1 MKTIKLNEIKVD
13 NYKGLLGE
21 RTVPIAPKNTYIN
34 GKNASGKTTLWDA
47 WNDVLTGKT
56 ADGKAVTGVRPHDKE
71 GNDIDRIP
79 VVRSITC
86 VLNGNSTV
94 IEKITEQKWKKAR
107 GEDEEYFAGNETRF
121 RVNGFDKKPKDYDAF
136 MQNELGDPETLLM
149 CLSAAPFLNTLQ
161 KSSTEARKVLEKL
174 AGDFSLEKFIEEHP
188 GYADVLQIT
197 QGNSIEDTIKQ
208 LKRNLASQHK
218 DVDRRK
224 TELSYEKTRDDD
236 HDSNID
242 ALEEEYKII
251 VQKQA
256 EIDEKIAMLDTASA
270 DEIKAKLSQIRA
282 EMAAYQAEE
291 TADYYKKLKALEAK
305 KSELQGKVN
314 DLTVEINDIGF
325 AVENITNK
333 REVTRKTILTMYEQ
347 YKDVEAGLLIG
358 GRCPVCGQNIAE
370 ETEALKERNK
380 DIRTRLAGIQKQIDD
395 YEEYMARSAKD
406 FQTQRNLQA
415 DKLEEREKLKGQARK
430 VGLEIDALIKP
441 DITQDVQY
449 VELEN
454 IAKGLEA
461 KLASLATAADEKK
474 SLETQKLELIA
485 KKAQNRAML
494 ENEKGLQEEKDNRLV
509 RLEKDLRSE
518 VQRCADIERDIDR
531 VLAFSIAKNKALADK
546 INPHF
551 KHFHF
556 EFLEYTQE
564 GAPVETCKLVC
575 NGTSYFG
582 GLNGGDKKLVEIYL
596 VAGLQELNDLCLPIW
611 IDEANI
617 VDPQRFPTD
626 LKQQLIIIQRSD
638 DKEITVKG
646 E

>member
-13 NYKGLLGE
+13 NYKGLMGE

-56 ADGKAVTGVRPHDKE
+56 ADGKAVTGVRPHDKD
-71 GNDIDRIP
+71 GKDIDRIP

-136 MQNELGDPETLLM
+136 IQSELGDPETLLM

-242 ALEEEYKII
+242 LLEEEYKII
-251 VQKQA
+251 LQKQ
-256 EIDEKIAMLDTASA
+256 EELEKKLSMLDTTTA
-270 DEIKAKLSQIRA
+270 DEIKAKLSQVRA

-305 KSELQGKVN
+305 KSEMQGKVN

-333 REVTRKTILTMYEQ
+333 REVTRKTILTLYDQ
-347 YKDVEAGLLIG
+347 YKDVEAGLLING
-358 GRCPVCGQNIAE
+358 KCPVCGSEIKD
-370 ETEALKERNK
+370 ETETLKERNK

-406 FQTQRNLQA
+406 FEAQTALQA
-415 DKLEEREKLKGQARK
+415 SKRGERDTLKIEAWN
-430 VGLEIDALIKP
+430 VGSEIEFLVKP
-441 DITQDVQY
+441 DITKDVQY
-449 VELEN
+449 MELEDL
-454 IAKGLEA
+454 AEQYEA

>member
-1 MKTIKLNEIKVD
+1 MKEIKLNEIKVE
-13 NYKGLLGE
+13 NYKGILGE
-21 RTVPIAPKNTYIN
+21 KVVPIAPVNTFIS
-34 GKNASGKTTLWDA
+34 GKNACGKTTLWDA

-56 ADGKAVTGVRPHDKE
+56 ADGKAVTGVRPHDAD

-86 VLNGNSTV
+86 LLNGKPTE

-121 RVNGFDKKPKDYDAF
+121 RVNGFDKKPKDYEAF
-136 MQNELGDPETLLM
+136 IQTELGDPETLLM
-149 CLSAAPFLNTLQ
+149 CLSAAPFLNVMA
-161 KSSTEARKVLEKL
+161 KSTTEARKLVEKL

-188 GYADVLQIT
+188 GYADVLNIT
-197 QGNSIEDTIKQ
+197 QVNSIEDTIKQ

-224 TELSYEKTRDDD
+224 TELSYEKTRDAGND
-236 HDSNID
+236 NKIEI
-242 ALEEEYKII
+242 LEEEYKVIL
-251 VQKQA
+251 QRQEELDKQ
-256 EIDEKIAMLDTASA
+256 IAMLDSSSA

-282 EMAAYQAEE
+282 EMAAFQAEE
-291 TADYYKKLKALEAK
+291 TADYYKQLKALEAK
-305 KSELQGKVN
+305 KAGLNTKVN
-314 DLTVEINDIGF
+314 DLSIEINDIGF

-333 REVTRKTILTMYEQ
+333 RDLTRKSLLSLYEQ
-347 YKDVEAGLLIG
+347 YKDIESGLLIG
-358 GRCPVCGQNIAE
+358 GKCPVCGSEIKT
-370 ETEALKERNK
+370 ETEELKERNK
-380 DIRTRLAGIQKQIDD
+380 DIRTRLAGIQKKIDD
-395 YEEYMARSAKD
+395 YEEHMKRSAVD
-406 FQTQRNLQA
+406 FENQTALQSA
-415 DKLEEREKLKGQARK
+415 KREERDRIKAEVWN
-430 VGLEIDALIKP
+430 VGSEIEFLVKP
-441 DITQDVQY
+441 DITKDVQY
-449 VELEN
+449 MELEDL
-454 IAKGLEA
+454 AEQYEA
-461 KLASLATAADEKK
+461 KLAAQADMADRKRN
-474 SLETQKLELIA
+474 LETQKLELIA

-509 RLEKDLRSE
+509 RLERDLRNE

-551 KHFHF
+551 RHFHF

-564 GAPVETCKLVC
+564 GTPVETCKLVC

-611 IDEANI
+611 IDEANV
-617 VDPQRFPTD
+617 VDPERVPND
-626 LKQQLIIIQRSD
+626 LKQQLIVINRSD
-638 DKEITVKG
+638 DENITVKG
-646 E
+646 A